1 MPDEDARG
9 HDPEHPEHPEQ
20 DEVPGYGLE
29 PVPLEAPDRQG
40 GIRAGHGAWFSTT
53 RRHRPSTDDVLCVF
67 CANDLAGLPEEGVC
81 PECGR
86 SIERSIRGDRLACAP
101 RAYLRRLSAG
111 TSLVFGGLAV
121 AIAVPWAVMV
131 LHGFLAREGALTV
144 VAAPIIIAARLGGL
158 LVLLGGWSL
167 LGTLHPDYVH
177 DRAAIAVSVMV
188 RVAAGAAVIAA
199 TLTVGAGLVGWM
211 HETRADSTPWMREV
225 GRLADGPT
233 AFLPVSEM
241 VVQAILFVTSML
253 HVRWLAARIPNE
265 RLRAGAGLGIWVLP
279 LATLLLSPL
288 LCIGPLLAPA
298 GYLVIIAQLRSDL
311 RGLLEQPEAAAP

>member
-1 MPDEDARG
+1 MRAMPDDNARG
-9 HDPEHPEHPEQ
+9 HDPDREA
-20 DEVPGYGLE
+20 VPGYGLE
-29 PVPLEAPDRQG
+29 PVPMEAPDLPG
-40 GIRAGHGAWFSTT
+40 KDGAGRGRWFSAT

-67 CANDLAGLPEEGVC
+67 CASDLAGLPEEGAC

-86 SIERSIRGDRLACAP
+86 SIERSIRGDRLSCAP

-111 TSLVFGGLAV
+111 TSLVFGGFLV
-121 AIAVPWAVMV
+121 AIAVPWVVMA
-131 LHGFLAREGALTV
+131 LLGLLSGDGALVV

-158 LVLLGGWSL
+158 LVFLGGWSL

-177 DRAAIAVSVMV
+177 DRAAVAVSVMV
-188 RVAAGAAVIAA
+188 RVAAGAAVIVA
-199 TLTVGAGLVGWM
+199 TLTAGAGLVGWV
-211 HETRADSTPWMREV
+211 HADQADPTPWMREI

-233 AFLPVSEM
+233 AFLPVTET
-241 VVQAILFVTSML
+241 VVQAILFVASML

-311 RGLLEQPEAAAP
+311 RGLLEHPEAAAP

>member
-9 HDPEHPEHPEQ
+9 HDPEHPERTE
-20 DEVPGYGLE
+20 DPGYRLE
-29 PVPLEAPDRQG
+29 PALTEAPDRQRG
-40 GIRAGHGAWFSTT
+40 DRTGQGRWFSAA

-67 CANDLAGLPEEGVC
+67 CANDLAGLPEEGAC

-86 SIERSIRGDRLACAP
+86 PIERSIRGDRLSCAP

-111 TSLVFGGLAV
+111 TSLVFGGLVV
-121 AIAVPWAVMV
+121 AIAVPWVVMA
-131 LHGFLAREGALTV
+131 LHGLLAGNGALTM

-158 LVLLGGWSL
+158 LVLFGGWSL

-177 DRAAIAVSVMV
+177 DRAAITVSVMV

-199 TLTVGAGLVGWM
+199 TLTVGAGLIGWV
-211 HETRADSTPWMREV
+211 HDSQAAPAPWMREI
-225 GRLADGPT
+225 GRLVDGPT

-241 VVQAILFVTSML
+241 VVQATLFVASML